1 MAGQLREQGR
11 ILALRMQELEDKL
24 NQTLTQ
30 LCQLQGAIQSVKAVL
45 DGIIAELRDLGEGEE
60 VEVEKE
66 IAEGCPPVDL
76 RGGVIHEDAASVEDV
91 EEIAENLGS
100 NTNNVDLIIQSEN
113 IRSSRRSSYVM
124 LIFLN
129 I

>member
-1 MAGQLREQGR
+1 MDIQETEPRTRSGKKSKAVAVERDWQRCFNEFVGISTAGQGE
-11 ILALRMQELEDKL
+11 E
-24 NQTLTQ
+24 
-30 LCQLQGAIQSVKAVL
+30 
-45 DGIIAELRDLGEGEE
+45 GEGEE

-100 NTNNVDLIIQSEN
+100 NTNNVDLIIQREN

-124 LIFLN
+124 LIFRN

>member
-1 MAGQLREQGR
+1 MD
-11 ILALRMQELEDKL
+11 IQETEPITRSGKK
-24 NQTLTQ
+24 
-30 LCQLQGAIQSVKAVL
+30 SKAVAVER
-45 DGIIAELRDLGEGEE
+45 DWQRCFNEFVGISAVQGEEGEGEE